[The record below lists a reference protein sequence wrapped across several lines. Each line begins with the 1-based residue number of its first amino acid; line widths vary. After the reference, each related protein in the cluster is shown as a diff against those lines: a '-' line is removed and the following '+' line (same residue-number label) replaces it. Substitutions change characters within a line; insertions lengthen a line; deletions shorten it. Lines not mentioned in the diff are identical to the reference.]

1 MEFVEKEIEY
11 RATLFNKEL
20 DKFLKKEKPENLYNA
35 AYHLPMAGG
44 KRLRPVLSMLSCEAA
59 SGNHEQVLPFAL
71 AVELIHNF
79 TLVHDDIMDKST
91 LRRGINSVHR
101 EYGEPAAIIA
111 GDLLFAKAFEALE
124 HYSSKNNEFQRLY
137 AYLITSVIEVCKGQQ
152 LDMNFEKRLLVG
164 ESEYLEMIQMKTSA
178 LFRIAC
184 EGGTL
189 VGGASAEAQKA
200 LGSYGTCLGLAFQ
213 IRDDYLDMSSDSK
226 TLGKDIGNDI
236 RNGKKTIIA
245 VHSLTHAIGNDKTVL
260 TNNFGKAT
268 ASSQDVHDVFEVF
281 ERVGS
286 IDYARKKAQDYSN
299 QAKRAL
305 VVLKESASKQVLES
319 LADYAVTREK

>member
-1 MEFVEKEIEY
+1 MDLENEIEY

-20 DKFLKKEKPENLYNA
+20 EKFLKKEKPENLYDA
-35 AYHLPMAGG
+35 ACHLPMAGG
-44 KRLRPVLSMLSCEAA
+44 KRLRPVLSMLSCEAV

-91 LRRGINSVHR
+91 LRRGINTVHL

-124 HYSSKNNEFQRLY
+124 HYSSKNNEFQPLY
-137 AYLITSVIEVCKGQQ
+137 SYLIKSVIEVCKGQQ
-152 LDMNFEKRLLVG
+152 LDMNFEKRLLVS

-189 VGGASAEAQKA
+189 VGGASPEVQQA
-200 LGSYGTCLGLAFQ
+200 LGTYGTCLGLAFQ
-213 IRDDYLDMSSDSK
+213 IRDDYLDMSSDTK

-245 VHSLTHAIGNDKTVL
+245 VHSLTHATGKDKTVL
-260 TNNFGKAT
+260 TNIF
-268 ASSQDVHDVFEVF
+268 
-281 ERVGS
+281 
-286 IDYARKKAQDYSN
+286 
-299 QAKRAL
+299 
-305 VVLKESASKQVLES
+305 
-319 LADYAVTREK
+319 